1 MKTDYLPSKQ
11 FRLRLALL
19 VALVAVV
26 MSVYE
31 LFTFIH
37 NRQLAANQATP
48 LAIKDLVQKDS
59 NNNGIPDWEE
69 ALWGLDPTKNGDTNK
84 EFIMA
89 KRQALTQG
97 ADAQPVPASQSTPE
111 NQQLAQDFFATLMT
125 LQQTGNLDD
134 NSLQTISDAIGQKIT
149 APAIPDVYTVEMA
162 KQVPLTKASYN
173 AYVIAYSNLLI
184 KYKDANIGNELSY
197 IDVGLQNKDPGALA
211 VAQKIATSYRAFG
224 KDLMATPVP
233 DFIAATNVSLA
244 NNYDKT
250 GQSIGGLTQILSDP
264 IVGMKAVI
272 NYKKYN
278 DALINDINTLSDKLT
293 Q

>member
-11 FRLRLALL
+11 FRLRLAVL
-19 VALVAVV
+19 VALVAVI

-37 NRQLAANQATP
+37 NRQEAANHPTP

-149 APAIPDVYTVEMA
+149 APSIPDVYTIDMA

-173 AYVIAYSNLLI
+173 AYVTAYANLLI